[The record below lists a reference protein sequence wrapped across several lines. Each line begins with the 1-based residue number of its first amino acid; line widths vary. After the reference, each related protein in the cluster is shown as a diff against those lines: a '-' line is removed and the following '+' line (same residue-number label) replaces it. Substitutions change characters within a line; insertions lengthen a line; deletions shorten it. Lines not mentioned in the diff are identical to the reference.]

1 MNKATRKKR
10 AQHLVQDE
18 TSNCYNVY
26 TRIYTEELLSET
38 TKSYSLLSV
47 GDELASCRRGCR
59 RIQHPTE
66 NPRNSSPLFFF
77 LHPTTLHPGWFKL
90 YFFFSYFCFFLVRL
104 SFRNRE
110 RDAMTHCVWLCP
122 TVSNHFCDNTASVTS
137 QPVAWVL
144 HVDLATL
151 HPATAFILSFK
162 PATTDSET
170 MPEMSWNWL

>member
-38 TKSYSLLSV
+38 AKSYSLLSV

-90 YFFFSYFCFFLVRL
+90 YFFFSNFFWFDSHFVIENGMLW
-104 SFRNRE
+104 
-110 RDAMTHCVWLCP
+110 H
-122 TVSNHFCDNTASVTS
+122 TVSDFVPPCRTT
-137 QPVAWVL
+137 
-144 HVDLATL
+144 
-151 HPATAFILSFK
+151 F
-162 PATTDSET
+162 ATTRHRWHLSRLREFYT
-170 MPEMSWNWL
+170 ST